1 MNRKKLTIDDLE
13 EETRKQLIDK
23 IRQDKEVQKLL
34 KERDRLLRA
43 HRMADASRLT
53 AMIRQVEQHTIQ
65 VYLDEYQGESVRCA
79 ELMKEMPPEDVTELN
94 VYLNAIIFL
103 SDALESFS
111 MEVNNLLHRQH
122 PDHNIEMYDTLVKL
136 GKKANRQ
143 MKFMSEATNMIYQ
156 LQFAGEADKM
166 QEHILNKVRS
176 FIRRVNKKEEDLA
189 EKMVKKKLRQP
200 NTAYAKAETSSPPK

>member
-136 GKKANRQ
+136 GKGANRQ

>member
-111 MEVNNLLHRQH
+111 MEVNNLLHRQ
-122 PDHNIEMYDTLVKL
+122 PQTI
-136 GKKANRQ
+136 
-143 MKFMSEATNMIYQ
+143 
-156 LQFAGEADKM
+156 
-166 QEHILNKVRS
+166 
-176 FIRRVNKKEEDLA
+176 
-189 EKMVKKKLRQP
+189 
-200 NTAYAKAETSSPPK
+200 TSRCTTHW

>member
-111 MEVNNLLHRQH
+111 MEMNNLLHRQH

-136 GKKANRQ
+136 GKEANRQ

-189 EKMVKKKLRQP
+189 ERMVKKKLRQP

>member
-1 MNRKKLTIDDLE
+1 MSRKKLTINDLE
-13 EETRKQLIDK
+13 EETRKQMIAK
-23 IRQDKEVQKLL
+23 IRQDKEMQKLL
-34 KERDRLLRA
+34 KKRDELLRA

-53 AMIRQVEQHTIQ
+53 AMIKQVEQRTIQ
-65 VYLDEYQGESVRCA
+65 VYLDEYEGESVRCA

-94 VYLNAIIFL
+94 AYLNAIIFL

-136 GKKANRQ
+136 GKEANRQ

-176 FIRRVNKKEEDLA
+176 FVRKVNKKEEDA
-189 EKMVKKKLRQP
+189 AKKMAKKKLRQHD
-200 NTAYAKAETSSPPK
+200 AACAKAETSSPPK

>member
-136 GKKANRQ
+136 GKEANRQ

-200 NTAYAKAETSSPPK
+200 NTAYAKAETCSPPK

>member
-136 GKKANRQ
+136 GKEANRQ

>member
-1 MNRKKLTIDDLE
+1 MNRKKLTINDLE
-13 EETRKQLIDK
+13 EDTRQQLIDK

-34 KERDRLLRA
+34 KERDKLMRA

-53 AMIRQVEQHTIQ
+53 AMIKQVEQRSIQ
-65 VYLDEYQGESVRCA
+65 VFLDEYEGESVRCA

-136 GKKANRQ
+136 GKEANHQ

-176 FIRRVNKKEEDLA
+176 FVRKVNKKEEDA
-189 EKMVKKKLRQP
+189 ATKMAKGKHP
-200 NTAYAKAETSSPPK
+200 TA

>member
-1 MNRKKLTIDDLE
+1 MNRKKLTINDLE
-13 EETRKQLIDK
+13 EDTRQQLIDK

-34 KERDRLLRA
+34 KERDKLMRA

-53 AMIRQVEQHTIQ
+53 AMIKQVEQRSIQ
-65 VYLDEYQGESVRCA
+65 VFLDEYEGESVRCA

-94 VYLNAIIFL
+94 AYLNAIIFL

-136 GKKANRQ
+136 GKEANHQ

-176 FIRRVNKKEEDLA
+176 FVRKVNKKEEDA
-189 EKMVKKKLRQP
+189 ATKMAKSKHP
-200 NTAYAKAETSSPPK
+200 TA

>member
-65 VYLDEYQGESVRCA
+65 GYLDEYQGESVRCA

-122 PDHNIEMYDTLVKL
+122 PDHNIDMYDTLVKL
-136 GKKANRQ
+136 GKEANRQ

-189 EKMVKKKLRQP
+189 ERMVKKKLRQP